1 MLFGSLDG
9 AAADN
14 KVLEGPLGSGLRMFP
29 SKREGAKEPSWM
41 QSSKRRTREGNG

>member
-1 MLFGSLDG
+1 MGSLDG

-14 KVLEGPLGSGLRMFP
+14 KVLEEPLRGGLRTFP

-41 QSSKRRTREGNG
+41 QSSKRRTREGKG